1 VATHVKALGAIFL
14 ALGIAGVLAGILS
27 SVAFGLLA
35 GIASVASDEA
45 LGATILGL
53 TGLALTILLLL
64 VSAPAIVCGW
74 GLLKFRS
81 WARILAIV
89 LAAISL
95 VAFPYGT
102 LFGIYALW
110 VLLTK
115 ETEVVFEGPA

>member
-14 ALGIAGVLAGILS
+14 ALGTAGVLAGILS

-35 GIASVASDEA
+35 GIAGVASDEA
-45 LGATILGL
+45 LGSTILGL

-115 ETEVVFEGPA
+115 ETEVVFVGPA